1 MRLRS
6 LALGC
11 LLLFC
16 LPGLA
21 VAESPARIAARNE
34 LADSRYQTE
43 LPNQPRT
50 VREPVTQRRPF
61 DWGPLGEVL
70 VYLGGA
76 ILVGLLLVGIGR
88 ALTDWRRDR
97 RVASL
102 HVGNGAPND
111 DAAQSDAEWALGDAD
126 RQAGGGDF
134 AAAIHTLLLASIAIL
149 KRRLRAS
156 LAISATSREILRHTP
171 LPPDNRQAFAGLIA
185 SVELCHFGGRPAD
198 ADLYGR
204 CRRYF
209 HVALGIA
216 ESA

>member
-6 LALGC
+6 LAAGC
-11 LLLFC
+11 FLLFC

-21 VAESPARIAARNE
+21 VAESPAGIAARNE

-43 LPNQPRT
+43 LPNAVTPLPEAPR
-50 VREPVTQRRPF
+50 RDYHF
-61 DWGPLGEVL
+61 GPLAEIL
-70 VYLGGA
+70 AYLGGA

-102 HVGNGAPND
+102 RAGESSGASET
-111 DAAQSDAEWALGDAD
+111 AKAQGDAEWALGDAD
-126 RQAGGGDF
+126 RQAGTGDF
-134 AAAIHTLLLASIAIL
+134 AAAIHTLLLASIVIL

-209 HVALGIA
+209 HVALGLA